1 MKIGFIGLG
10 AMGAAIAA
18 NLLKA
23 GHELT
28 VWNRSPAPA
37 QALAEKGAK
46 AAGTPGETLNG
57 EVLFSMLASDAV
69 MRDVGL
75 DGPLLDKAAKGL
87 LHVNVATISVAFA
100 DALTAAH
107 ESRGLGYVAAPVFG
121 RPDAAEEARLVVTA
135 AGKAELLEKLAPLF
149 GAIGRRTEIVGATP
163 SQANLFKIAGNFMIA
178 SMMETMGEAFTLL
191 RKGGVDAA
199 QFQDVMASSL
209 FACPIFQNYG
219 RMIVEERFE
228 PAGFKLPLGLKD
240 LNLARE
246 AAADLSVRLPL
257 AEVVATRYDAALKL
271 GWTEKDWSALTAV
284 IAREAGL

>member
-23 GHELT
+23 GHDLT

-37 QALAEKGAK
+37 EALAEKGAAVAK
-46 AAGTPGETLNG
+46 RPEDALEG

-69 MRDVGL
+69 IRDVGL

-87 LHVNVATISVAFA
+87 LHVNLATISVAFA
-100 DALTAAH
+100 DALAAAH

-121 RPDAAEEARLVVTA
+121 RPDAAAEAKLVVAA
-135 AGKAELLEKLAPLF
+135 AGRAELLDGLAPLF
-149 GAIGRRTEIVGATP
+149 AAIGRRTVTVGATP

-178 SMMETMGEAFTLL
+178 SAMETMGEAFALL

-199 QFQDVMASSL
+199 QFQDVMANSL
-209 FACPIFQNYG
+209 FACIVFQNYG

-228 PAGFKLPLGLKD
+228 PAGFKLPLGRKD

-246 AAADLSVRLPL
+246 AAQSLSVPLPL
-257 AEVVATRYDAALKL
+257 AEVIGARYDAALKL
-271 GWTEKDWSALTAV
+271 GWQDKDWSALAGV